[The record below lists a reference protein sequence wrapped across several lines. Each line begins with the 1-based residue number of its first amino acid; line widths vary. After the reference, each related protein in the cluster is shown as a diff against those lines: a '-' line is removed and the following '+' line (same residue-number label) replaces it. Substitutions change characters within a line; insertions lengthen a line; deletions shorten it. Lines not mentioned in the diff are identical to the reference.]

1 MDQEFPPFENI
12 TLEERTLGLACWAI
26 AAPGMVVFFGFA
38 MLWMLFVLL
47 AMLPLFLSMV
57 IIVPGMLPL
66 WTVAQSKALVNGTD
80 TQHEID
86 RLTFAATGYDPRP
99 GRAEREREEALKNAR

>member
-12 TLEERTLGLACWAI
+12 TLAN
-26 AAPGMVVFFGFA
+26 
-38 MLWMLFVLL
+38 
-47 AMLPLFLSMV
+47 S
-57 IIVPGMLPL
+57 
-66 WTVAQSKALVNGTD
+66 TD

-86 RLTFAATGYDPRP
+86 RLTFAATGFDPRP